1 VGQHILQITS
11 VKRAKNG
18 ITLEEGI
25 REKGIGIRGFF
36 KTGSEKQD
44 FSKMPDL
51 NKSQKSLFQKSFFSK
66 ILLSRNYQFCEIFH
80 NAIF

>member
-25 REKGIGIRGFF
+25 REKGIGIKGFF

-51 NKSQKSLFQKSFFSK
+51 NKSQK
-66 ILLSRNYQFCEIFH
+66 
-80 NAIF
+80 